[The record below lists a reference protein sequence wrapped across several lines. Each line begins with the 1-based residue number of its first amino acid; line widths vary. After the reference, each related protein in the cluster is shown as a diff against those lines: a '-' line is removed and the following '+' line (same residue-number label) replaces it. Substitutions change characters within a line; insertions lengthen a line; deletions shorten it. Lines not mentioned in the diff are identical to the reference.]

1 MKAASVSGDIA
12 AKLASLLEDLKIQS
26 KRMLTYQDVVE
37 TMIRQSVVLP
47 EELIGQVRKFVG
59 KNRQLGFANKEEFIS
74 NAIRFRL
81 NWLKTKNKILEIS
94 GENYEKL
101 NEAIRQMNAPFQDAE
116 DYINSMIIETLRKY
130 EEKTELSE

>member
-26 KRMLTYQDVVE
+26 TRMLTYQDVVE

-101 NEAIRQMNAPFQDAE
+101 NEAIRQMDAPFQDVE
-116 DYINSMIIETLRKY
+116 DYINSIIIETLRKY